1 MGAGGN
7 VSSLLVDLSGLQ
19 FGNALLSALGIPS
32 RERLQCL
39 ITDFVLREG
48 VATARTVLLDTEDHR
63 TGVTGRLNLRNETLN
78 LVVKTEPKNFSIGSL
93 PAPVDVTGTLGN
105 PSVMPDLVEMGARAG
120 AAVGL
125 GVLLTPLGALLPTIQ
140 LGTGEDGACAGLLKG
155 AATPPRVPP
164 ARPAR
169 QQRR

>member
-1 MGAGGN
+1 MPDSAATLDIEDVLASIRRLVAAGGG
-7 VSSLLVDLSGLQ
+7 VEAPSPAPPAPDRERP
-19 FGNALLSALGIPS
+19 ALSAEFVAPRSPVEEMLADSWVQVLDLAEVGI
-32 RERLQCL
+32 
-39 ITDFVLREG
+39 
-48 VATARTVLLDTEDHR
+48 
-63 TGVTGRLNLRNETLN
+63 
-78 LVVKTEPKNFSIGSL
+78 
-93 PAPVDVTGTLGN
+93 
-105 PSVMPDLVEMGARAG
+105 RAG